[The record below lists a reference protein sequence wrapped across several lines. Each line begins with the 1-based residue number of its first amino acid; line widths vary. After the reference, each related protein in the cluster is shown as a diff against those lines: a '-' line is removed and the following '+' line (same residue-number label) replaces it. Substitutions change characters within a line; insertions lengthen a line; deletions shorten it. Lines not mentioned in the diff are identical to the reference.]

1 MKKKVFIIHVL
12 LLFAVFSLA
21 RGETD
26 TQGNFITEHA
36 EFTGAL
42 DIRIHPSEEKL
53 YPPAELLLI
62 DQEGRKTGTDPW
74 THKTYMGIPYASY
87 EEESISDAV
96 SGMPSPVTKI
106 INIRNPASGEYRLK
120 VLGKESSEYDLEI
133 RGYDCQMN
141 PSHEKFLNEKI
152 LKNSEQ
158 EYIIHYSN
166 EKGSKTRVTPVKE

>member
-1 MKKKVFIIHVL
+1 MKKKVFMIHVL

-26 TQGNFITEHA
+26 TQGNFITEHD

-53 YPPAELLLI
+53 YPPAELLLL
-62 DQEGRKTGTDPW
+62 DQEGRKTGTDPR
-74 THKTYMGIPYASY
+74 THKTYKGIPYASY
-87 EEESISDAV
+87 EEESIDDAV
-96 SGMPSPVTKI
+96 SGMPGPVTKI
-106 INIRNPASGEYRLK
+106 INIRNPTSGEYRLK

-158 EYIIHYSN
+158 KYIIHYSN
-166 EKGSKTRVTPVKE
+166 QKGSKIRATPVKE